1 MNKNKLLSPYNV
13 ILLYILNACFD
24 DCFIL
29 IILECSEI
37 CRCYRGFLC
46 CGYFSGLGLLNMW
59 KRQRNA
65 SLDPNL
71 ISRACGERRAGCGQ
85 GLPGQS
91 CCLPVPYHTLW
102 TVWTLEA
109 RRVGEEL
116 LKRRL
121 FVYNCCGC

>member
-13 ILLYILNACFD
+13 ILLYILNVCFD

-46 CGYFSGLGLLNMW
+46 CGCFSGLGLLNMW

-71 ISRACGERRAGCGQ
+71 ISRACGERSGLLAGSLRTVL
-85 GLPGQS
+85 LPS
-91 CCLPVPYHTLW
+91 CPLSHIVDCSETGNLKSW
-102 TVWTLEA
+102 GRTVKKE
-109 RRVGEEL
+109 V
-116 LKRRL
+116 
-121 FVYNCCGC
+121 VCV